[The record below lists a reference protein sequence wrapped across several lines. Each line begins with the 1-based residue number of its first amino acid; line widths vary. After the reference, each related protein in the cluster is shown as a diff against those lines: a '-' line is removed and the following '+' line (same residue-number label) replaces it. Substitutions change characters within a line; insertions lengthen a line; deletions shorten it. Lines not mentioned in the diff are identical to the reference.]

1 MQKEIRND
9 SLASVPRPK
18 MNNNT
23 GRPGP
28 LLTGEQKRKYSDFR
42 KTKLIAT
49 SLFVLMLICYGVF
62 KYFES
67 TYAWLGF
74 FCAFAEAA
82 MVGALADWFAVTALF
97 RYPLGIRLPHTA
109 IIPNNKDRIG
119 ENIGDF
125 VELNFFTAH
134 TIEEKLRSKDLG
146 KEIAE
151 WISGN
156 PFIVDEVCLIIPH
169 MLKAID
175 DRVIRNFIRE
185 NVLSGIR
192 SVELAPLLGNVLAIL
207 TADGKLQDLFDQ
219 ALKIIK
225 KLFEKSKPLIRE
237 KISERSPWYIK
248 IFGMDYT
255 IYDNVI
261 SSIED
266 EIASLNNPHHK
277 LRMILS
283 EKNKELIANLKTSP
297 EYREKVEDMRDH
309 ILNNQD
315 FIDYLDNA
323 WNGIE
328 PMLHHDIMSEN
339 SNIKKRLRE
348 ALQFLC
354 RGLLQEESVRDRIN
368 TLMHDVL
375 LGVVRRHPRAIS
387 IFITREVRKWDTNT
401 LIQQT
406 EIAIGNDL
414 QFIRI
419 NGTVIG
425 GLVGLLIHAVSRL
438 FF

>member
-1 MQKEIRND
+1 
-9 SLASVPRPK
+9 
-18 MNNNT
+18 MNSNT

-67 TYAWLGF
+67 TYEWLGF
-74 FCAFAEAA
+74 FRAFAEAA

-119 ENIGDF
+119 ENMGDF

-134 TIEEKLRSKDLG
+134 TIEEKLRSKDLS

-169 MLKAID
+169 MLNAIAD
-175 DRVIRNFIRE
+175 KVIRNFIRE

-192 SVELAPLLGNVLAIL
+192 SVELAPRLGNVLAIL

-225 KLFEKSKPLIRE
+225 KLFEKGKPLIRE

-277 LRMILS
+277 LRMLLN

-297 EYREKVEDMRDH
+297 EYREKVEDIRDH

-348 ALQFLC
+348 AMQFLC